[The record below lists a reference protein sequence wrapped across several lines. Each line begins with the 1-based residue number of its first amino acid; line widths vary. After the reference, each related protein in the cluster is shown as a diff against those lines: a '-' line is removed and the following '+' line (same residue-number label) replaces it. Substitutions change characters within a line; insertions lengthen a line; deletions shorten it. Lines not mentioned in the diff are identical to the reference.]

1 MEDEMAELSEY
12 RPVRMGTMRAEIR
25 TGTDGTHYVRS
36 CEELGAY
43 PRAMTDRLA
52 QWATSHPDRIFLAD
66 RDEGGSWRSIG
77 YAEAYQRVQSLAQ
90 ALLEAGLSA
99 EHPLLILSGNEIE
112 HALIGYAAMLAGVP
126 HAPLSPAYS
135 LVSRDFA
142 KLRHI
147 VDLLQPG
154 MVYASDGAA
163 FGPALAATIDPST
176 PVVVRRNPPA
186 DRAARLFAE
195 LADTPVTPAVA
206 AANAAVTPD
215 TIAKFLFTSGS
226 TGMPKAVITT
236 QRMMTCNQEMIRTAL
251 AFLADEPPV
260 LVDWMPW
267 NHVAGGSHN
276 LGIALYNGGSFYI
289 DDGAATPEGI
299 KRTARNLSE
308 IAPTFYSNVPKGY
321 DLLVGHLSSD
331 AALRDSF
338 FSRLKVMQYAGAS
351 LAQHVWDGLDA
362 TARAATGQRIR
373 IITGYGST
381 ETAPFAFTT
390 TWTVDRAG
398 LIGLPAAGMEIKL
411 VPSDEK
417 LELRLRGPN
426 VTPGYWKQP
435 DKTAEA
441 FDPEG
446 YYKIGDALKFAD
458 PADLGKGFVFDGRV
472 TEDFKLATGTW
483 VNVAAVR
490 IAALGA
496 GAPLLRDLVLTG
508 LDRNFI
514 GALIFPDIEA
524 CRRLAGLDAQASN
537 DTIVAHPAVRSAFQE
552 RFDALAA
559 RATGSASHIARAVL
573 LAAPP
578 SIDAGEI
585 TDKGSINQ
593 RAVTAARAGAF
604 ADLYTD
610 AAPDHVLTFAR
621 KAPRND

>member
-1 MEDEMAELSEY
+1 MAELLEY
-12 RPVRMGTMRAEIR
+12 RAVHMGNMRAEMR
-25 TGTDGTHYVRS
+25 TAENGTYYVRS
-36 CEELGAY
+36 KEELATY
-43 PRAMTDRLA
+43 PRAMTDRLV
-52 QWATSHPDRIFLAD
+52 QWAARAPDQVFLAD
-66 RDEGGSWRSIG
+66 RDEDGAWRRLT
-77 YAEAYQRVQSLAQ
+77 YREAHARVQSLAQ
-90 ALLEAGLSA
+90 VLLEAHLSA

-112 HALIGYAAMLAGVP
+112 HALLGYAAMLAGVP

-135 LVSRDFA
+135 LVSNDFA
-142 KLRHI
+142 KLHYI
-147 VDLLQPG
+147 VDLLEPG
-154 MVYASDGAA
+154 MVYASDGDKFGAA
-163 FGPALAATIDPST
+163 IASAVDAAIPLI
-176 PVVVRRNPPA
+176 VRRNPPA
-186 DRAARLFAE
+186 DRPALLFDDLVATVPTE
-195 LADTPVTPAVA
+195 AVA
-206 AANAAVTPD
+206 EANAMVTPD

-236 QRMMTCNQEMIRTAL
+236 QRMLTCNQEMIRTAL

-289 DDGAATPEGI
+289 DDGSATPEGM

-308 IAPTFYSNVPKGY
+308 IAPTIYFNVPKGY
-321 DLLVGHLSSD
+321 EFLVEHLSGN
-331 AALRDSF
+331 AALRDNF
-338 FSRLKVMQYAGAS
+338 FSQLKVMQYAGAS

-362 TARAATGQRIR
+362 AARAATGQRIR

-398 LIGLPAAGMEIKL
+398 LVGLPAAGMEIKL
-411 VPSDEK
+411 VPGDEK

-426 VTPGYWKQP
+426 VTPGYWKQV

-441 FDPEG
+441 FDEEG

-458 PADLGKGFVFDGRV
+458 PEDLAKGFVFDGRV

-483 VNVAAVR
+483 VNAGGVR
-490 IAALGA
+490 IGAIGA

-514 GALIFPDIEA
+514 GALIFPDLEA
-524 CRRLAGLDAQASN
+524 CRRLAGLDATASGAE
-537 DTIVAHPAVRSAFQE
+537 IAAHAVVRAAVQE
-552 RFDALAA
+552 RFDALAGK
-559 RATGSASHIARAVL
+559 ATGSASHIARAVL

-593 RAVTAARAGAF
+593 RAVIAARAQAF
-604 ADLYTD
+604 ADLY
-610 AAPDHVLTFAR
+610 AEPAPDHVLTFAR
-621 KAPRND
+621 KAY